1 MNMNSLK
8 IQIFQ
13 HGIKGFIINSKS
25 RGQNCLVSRIRIISI
40 IQLNANNRKHF
51 AP

>member
-13 HGIKGFIINSKS
+13 HGIKGLMINSKS
-25 RGQNCLVSRIRIISI
+25 RIQNCLVARNRRI